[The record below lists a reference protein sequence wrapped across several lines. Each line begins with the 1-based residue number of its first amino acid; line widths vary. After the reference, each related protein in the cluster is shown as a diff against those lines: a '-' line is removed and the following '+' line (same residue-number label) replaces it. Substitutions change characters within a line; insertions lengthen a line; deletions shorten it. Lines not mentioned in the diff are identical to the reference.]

1 MSSRLRN
8 PHGFF
13 GRHGGVSEDVYASL
27 NCGFG
32 SDDDPARVKTNRG
45 LVRERLGA
53 DALQTC
59 HQIHSADAVFVSE
72 PVERPEADGLVTT
85 TPGLALGVLH
95 ADCAPVL
102 LESKSGHVVG
112 ACHAGWRGAVAG
124 ITDATVALMREHGA
138 MRIRAVVGPCIG
150 LRSYEVGEDFRM
162 AAMEADP
169 ETEDFFRMPSKPLN
183 RWFRIRPPQRHS
195 AWIGDGLHFDL
206 PGYVAHRLDRVGVD
220 VRSRAFDTYAGRK
233 TFFSYR
239 RNTHEGVADYGRNIS
254 AICIPPRTSRT

>member
-1 MSSRLRN
+1 MSPPRRRMSSRLRN

-13 GRHGGVSEDVYASL
+13 GRHGGVSEGVYRSL

-72 PVERPEADGLVTT
+72 LVERPKADGLVTT

-138 MRIRAVVGPCIG
+138 MRIRASVGPCIA
-150 LRSYEVGEDFRM
+150 LASYEVGEDFRE
-162 AAMEADP
+162 AALAADP
-169 ETEDFFRMPSKPLN
+169 EAEAFFHTAKPRPSLAK
-183 RWFRIRPPQRHS
+183 WVGS
-195 AWIGDGLHFDL
+195 GVHFDL
-206 PGYVAHRLDRVGVD
+206 PRYVVHRLERAGVEAGW
-220 VRSRAFDTYAGRK
+220 RGGDTYASPSRY
-233 TFFSYR
+233 FSYR
-239 RNTHEGVADYGRNIS
+239 RNQHDGIADYGRNIS
-254 AICIPPRTSRT
+254 AISVAPR